1 MRLHDISHLFRDIL
15 PWPPGLTRYEQISPE
30 SHVDRGPDSHVQ
42 QGKRRLQCPWAHSFS
57 GVKFKK
63 QTWRFPWTWHCSVVC
78 DCSGNSWIESAYAS
92 FFPSSPKSPT
102 MPLADI
108 ADLSEP
114 KPQHTFALDSN
125 QFQHSCHEEKK
136 CFMKTNFKHIWLYI
150 YYSLFTCW
158 VASPTNRWESQWRS
172 QWRPLCFLNFLLS
185 YPLVPS

>member
-57 GVKFKK
+57 GIKFQK

-92 FFPSSPKSPT
+92 FFSPSPKSPT

-172 QWRPLCFLNFLLS
+172 QWRPLYFLNFFFLTL
-185 YPLVPS
+185 

>member
-57 GVKFKK
+57 GIKFQK

-92 FFPSSPKSPT
+92 FFPQAPKVLQCLLLTSLT
-102 MPLADI
+102 WASQSLNILSHWIQISFNIVAMKRKNVSWKRISNIFDCTYITHCSLAELRARPIDEK
-108 ADLSEP
+108 ASEEASEG
-114 KPQHTFALDSN
+114 H
-125 QFQHSCHEEKK
+125 
-136 CFMKTNFKHIWLYI
+136 YI
-150 YYSLFTCW
+150 SWIFF
-158 VASPTNRWESQWRS
+158 
-172 QWRPLCFLNFLLS
+172 FLTL
-185 YPLVPS
+185 